1 MESEVVE
8 ASYQHSK
15 CSRLTNQA
23 QFSSTSV
30 KDSILTIPI
39 LPPELIT
46 EILLRLP
53 VKSLL
58 KFRAVS
64 KSWLSLIS
72 SPEFIKNH
80 LSVSAN
86 NKDYTHHRVIWSFR
100 QGFLNL
106 KDCTLNSF
114 FSESVTEVFDLN
126 YRMTSDGL
134 YDQLPQF
141 ETIVGSVNG
150 LICLADEKNN
160 VFLWNPSNRKYKK
173 LPTPRPALRFEMWR
187 MNGFGYD
194 ELHDDYKLVG
204 TFRRCGRFNRGRL
217 KLYSLKSDSWRSV
230 DPWAN
235 VADRRSREQLD
246 VSGKF
251 VKGKLYWPTATVD
264 GLYVFY
270 KEWNITSF
278 DLANEKWGKVEHPCY
293 EEGDIDLLLEVL
305 GSDLSVF
312 CNNHG
317 KHISIWIMKEYG
329 VKESWTKMF
338 TINYPDRYVGDRHVF
353 FLPYFMSNKGE
364 ILVMFLFHTTS
375 MIYNP
380 KDDSLRYSKVIE
392 FNGGPKAEVYVESL
406 VCPFSRE
413 GAADATKT
421 QKATKA

>member
-1 MESEVVE
+1 MESEVGE
-8 ASYQHSK
+8 ASHQHPK

-58 KFRAVS
+58 KFRSVS
-64 KSWLSLIS
+64 KSWLALIS
-72 SPEFIKNH
+72 SPEFIKTH

-86 NKDYTHHRVIWSFR
+86 NEDYTHHRLIWICRHGS
-100 QGFLNL
+100 LNL
-106 KDCTLNSF
+106 KDS
-114 FSESVTEVFDLN
+114 S
-126 YRMTSDGL
+126 
-134 YDQLPQF
+134 
-141 ETIVGSVNG
+141 
-150 LICLADEKNN
+150 
-160 VFLWNPSNRKYKK
+160 
-173 LPTPRPALRFEMWR
+173 
-187 MNGFGYD
+187 
-194 ELHDDYKLVG
+194 G
-204 TFRRCGRFNRGRL
+204 TFCRCGKFNRGKL
-217 KLYSLKSDSWRSV
+217 KIYSLKSDSWRSV
-230 DPWAN
+230 DPWAS
-235 VADRRSREQLD
+235 VDDRRSREQLD

-270 KEWNITSF
+270 KEWTITSF
-278 DLANEKWGKVEHPCY
+278 DLANEKWGEVEHPCY

-329 VKESWTKMF
+329 AKESWTKMF

-353 FLPYFMSNKGE
+353 SLPSFMSNKGE
-364 ILVMFLFHTTS
+364 ILVMFLFHATS

-413 GAADATKT
+413 GAADATKHKRL
-421 QKATKA
+421 QKLRSSLGHGQNRR